1 METTT
6 SRKYPPIVGF
16 HGAIGAGKDTFA
28 NIIHRKLLQEG
39 HFAVVR
45 RFADPLKEVVA
56 TFLNVSR
63 QTLEDRNFKETPLE
77 YFHNFTPRDLMIKF
91 SDSMKS
97 FLSDDVFVNCM
108 ARFYDQEVFENV
120 ILIPDVRY
128 INELRWIENQQGI
141 VIHIDREDNPF
152 IKPSDHSSENELVDY
167 PFVIKAQND
176 CPLEDLP
183 ESMDVLL
190 HAIRGFVN

>member
-1 METTT
+1 MDTPI
-6 SRKYPPIVGF
+6 RKYPPIIGF

-28 NIIHRKLLQEG
+28 NLIHQKLMQEG

-45 RFADPLKEVVA
+45 RFADPLKDVVA

-63 QTLEDRNFKETPLE
+63 KTLEDRNFKETPIE
-77 YFHNFTPRDLMIKF
+77 YFNNFTPRDLLIQF
-91 SDSMKS
+91 GDSMKS
-97 FLSDDVFVNCM
+97 FLSHDVFVKCM
-108 ARFYDQEVFENV
+108 ARFYEQEVFENV

-128 INELRWIENQQGI
+128 VNELRWIEDQRGI
-141 VIHIDREDNPF
+141 VVHIDREDNPF
-152 IKPSDHSSENELVDY
+152 LKSSDHSSENELADY
-167 PFVIKAQND
+167 PFAIKAQND
-176 CPLEDLP
+176 CTLEELP